1 MWMEGTALGLT
12 MLASWHRS
20 TPSLKQATKVS
31 VLSRDDLVRASRVC
45 LVVARDVVVAGGV
58 VVARDVVVAG
68 GVVVARDVVVAGGV
82 VVGRGVV
89 VAGGVVVGRGVV
101 VEKKK

>member
-31 VLSRDDLVRASRVC
+31 VLSRDDLVRASRVYV
-45 LVVARDVVVAGGV
+45 VVARGVIVAEGV
-58 VVARDVVVAG
+58 VVAR
-68 GVVVARDVVVAGGV
+68 GVM
-82 VVGRGVV
+82 
-89 VAGGVVVGRGVV
+89 
-101 VEKKK
+101 